1 MSDRR
6 VLPWTVGEEREIART
21 RIFSLHGRR
30 CTSALR
36 PDVSFEAAILKCPDW
51 VNVIALTPGQE
62 VVLIEQYRH
71 GIDRV
76 TLEIP
81 GGMVD
86 EGEGPVE
93 AAVRELLEETGH
105 AGGEPRILGVTTPNP
120 AFQDN
125 RLTTVLVPDCRL
137 VAEPEG
143 DAHEEIA
150 VRLTP
155 LADIPRLLREGEI
168 HHALVVAAFALLQLS
183 RPA

>member
-1 MSDRR
+1 MSGRG
-6 VLPWTVGEEREIART
+6 VLPWTVGEEREIAKT
-21 RIFSLHGRR
+21 RIFSLHGRW
-30 CTSALR
+30 CSSALR
-36 PDVSFEAAILKCPDW
+36 PGVSFEAAILKCPDW
-51 VNVIALTPGQE
+51 VNVIALTPDRE

-86 EGEGPVE
+86 EGESPVG

-105 AGGEPRILGVTTPNP
+105 AGGEPRVLGVTTPNP

-137 VAEPEG
+137 VAEPAG

-150 VRLTP
+150 VRLVP
-155 LADIPRLLREGEI
+155 LPEIRGLLRSGEI
-168 HHALVVAAFALLQLS
+168 HHALVVAAFALFELS
-183 RPA
+183 GA